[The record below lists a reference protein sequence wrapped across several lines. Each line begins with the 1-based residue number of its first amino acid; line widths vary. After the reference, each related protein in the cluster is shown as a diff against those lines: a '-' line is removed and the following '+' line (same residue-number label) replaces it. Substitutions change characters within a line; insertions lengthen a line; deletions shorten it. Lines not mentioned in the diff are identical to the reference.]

1 MNSSNI
7 TNIYNENNILIIPME
22 ITNPCPNQRA
32 ISRPLLFVHNYS
44 LFVFGSIL
52 NILAFIVLMQRSLRC
67 HSTFAYLAFLSLSN
81 GLLSLVRFIQWMLTY
96 YLQIHFENNLYTC
109 RFYHFTLD
117 FLTHFSLF
125 TLVCVNIDR
134 ARTVTKNRPKRKFSK
149 STFHMVLIKE
159 FFLAIILCA
168 YHFHW
173 LVKFGHKVFDGQVQR
188 TICYY
193 DQNRT
198 TSGYFYFLST
208 IYPLF
213 ELIIFFCLPLLMNLI
228 CTIIIVRSLHSK
240 MRIAKRFSRSN
251 STNNNNN
258 NSKQKNIYI
267 RIQEIFSC
275 FIPQTTTKSNIYS
288 CFCFQI
294 QCRRHTELRLKAG
307 RTKQS
312 LIKYEEEI
320 DSNERRQS
328 AALTSC
334 FAQDNPQIT
343 TPATSTILIKKH
355 RIRRIRDIHL
365 SAMLIGLNI
374 LYLIFNLPFNF
385 HQTFGR
391 KFYKNNS
398 DECIMKFTHLLLD
411 TLQQTYFSTNFFLYV
426 LTNRR
431 FREEFY
437 NTIIALFSRKQQCL
451 LMENIQRRKR
461 RSFSCNASTAFFTS
475 FNNDYQIIPLSVQ
488 QNQDNILADIE
499 VAEVSP
505 IQQQTVL
512 EQYENNKTTSKTV
525 MYKEQSNEQL

>member
-1 MNSSNI
+1 MNSNNL
-7 TNIYNENNILIIPME
+7 TNIYDKNSILIIPME
-22 ITNPCPNQRA
+22 ITNPCPNQRV

-52 NILAFIVLMQRSLRC
+52 NIFAFIVLMQRSLRC

-96 YLQIHFENNLYTC
+96 YLNIHFENNLYTC

-149 STFHMVLIKE
+149 STFRMVLIKE
-159 FFLAIILCA
+159 FVIAIILCA

-173 LVKFGHKVFDGQVQR
+173 LVKFGHKVFDGQVQK

-193 DQNRT
+193 DQYRT
-198 TSGYFYFLST
+198 APAYYYFLST

-228 CTIIIVRSLHSK
+228 CTILIVRSLRLK
-240 MRIAKRFSRSN
+240 MRLNKRFARSN
-251 STNNNNN
+251 STNNNN
-258 NSKQKNIYI
+258 SKQKKICQ
-267 RIQEIFSC
+267 RIQDIFSC

-294 QCRRHTELRLKAG
+294 QCRRHTELRLEIG

-312 LIKYEEEI
+312 LIKYEDESE
-320 DSNERRQS
+320 SNEQRQS
-328 AALTSC
+328 TILTSSLTR
-334 FAQDNPQIT
+334 DSSHIT
-343 TPATSTILIKKH
+343 TTTTTSTILIKKH
-355 RIRRIRDIHL
+355 RIKRIRDIHL

-374 LYLIFNLPFNF
+374 LYLIFNLPFYF
-385 HQTFGR
+385 HQSFGK
-391 KFYKNNS
+391 KFYRNNI
-398 DECIMKFTHLLLD
+398 DECIVKFTHLLLD

-437 NTIIALFSRKQQCL
+437 NTIITLFSRKQQYL
-451 LMENIQRRKR
+451 LKKNIQRRKR
-461 RSFSCNASTAFFTS
+461 RSLNCNASATFLTN
-475 FNNDYQIIPLSVQ
+475 FNNDYQINPVSIQ
-488 QNQDNILADIE
+488 QNQDNNLSDIE
-499 VAEVSP
+499 EAEASSL
-505 IQQQTVL
+505 QQQNVL
-512 EQYENNKTTSKTV
+512 AQCENHKITSKTE
-525 MYKEQSNEQL
+525 M

>member
-1 MNSSNI
+1 MNSSNF
-7 TNIYNENNILIIPME
+7 TNIYNENDILINLME

-96 YLQIHFENNLYTC
+96 YLHIYFENNLYTC

-117 FLTHFSLF
+117 FLTHFSLY
-125 TLVCVNIDR
+125 TLICVNIDR
-134 ARTVTKNRPKRKFSK
+134 ARTVTQNRPQRKFSK
-149 STFHMVLIKE
+149 SAFHMVLIKE
-159 FFLAIILCA
+159 FILAIILCV
-168 YHFHW
+168 YHSHW
-173 LVKFGHKVFDGQVQR
+173 LIKFGHKVSNGQVQQ
-188 TICYY
+188 TICHY

-198 TSGYFYFLST
+198 TSTYFYFLST

-213 ELIIFFCLPLLMNLI
+213 ELIIFFSLPLLINLI
-228 CTIIIVRSLHSK
+228 CTILIVRSLHFK
-240 MRIAKRFSRSN
+240 MRTAKRFTPTN
-251 STNNNNN
+251 STTN
-258 NSKQKNIYI
+258 NSQQKNLYK

-275 FIPQTTTKSNIYS
+275 LIPQTTTKSNIYS

-294 QCRRHTELRLKAG
+294 QCRRHTELRLEIG

-312 LIKYEEEI
+312 LIKYEEEN

-328 AALTSC
+328 TTLTSC
-334 FAQDNPQIT
+334 LSQDGTQIIAT
-343 TPATSTILIKKH
+343 TTTTTTTSTILNKNH
-355 RIRRIRDIHL
+355 RSRRIRDIHL
-365 SAMLIGLNI
+365 SAMLIALNI

-391 KFYKNNS
+391 KFYKNNT
-398 DECIMKFTHLLLD
+398 DDCIMKFTHLLLD
-411 TLQQTYFSTNFFLYV
+411 ILQQTYFSTNFFLYV

-437 NTIIALFSRKQQCL
+437 TTIRRLFSNQQQYSL
-451 LMENIQRRKR
+451 QKSIERRKKL
-461 RSFSCNASTAFFTS
+461 SLSYNASTAFVTS
-475 FNNDYQIIPLSVQ
+475 YNNDSQISPVPIR
-488 QNQDNILADIE
+488 QNQDNILCDI
-499 VAEVSP
+499 EVSP
-505 IQQQTVL
+505 IQQQTIL
-512 EQYENNKTTSKTV
+512 AHYENNTIMSKTV
-525 MYKEQSNEQL
+525 IYKD